1 LAFLQKK
8 EKPNLM
14 TKIFLLAISVFTALF
29 NGCGQ
34 TNSSSSK
41 NIITSSDVIKIK
53 VGKAPGCV
61 EVADLNNDKLPDLVV
76 TNEGDSSVTILLGK
90 GKTEFEEAKGSPF
103 PAGHSVNDVTIGDFN
118 NDGNLDLA
126 FANHERKYLTV
137 LLGNGNGNFTAS
149 PKSPFPVEVIP
160 HTHGIATGDFNN
172 DGRLDLV
179 TDSWGNDQI
188 EVLFGDSINVFKIPG
203 TFFKVGKHP
212 YQRVRV
218 ADINNDGNADIIT
231 TNLEGNNATILLGDG
246 KGNFKEATGS
256 PFPCGDSPFGF
267 AIGDVNADGKPDLA
281 ILNSP
286 ASTADRTGK
295 NGLTVLFGDGKG
307 KFTIMKGSP
316 YEAGKI
322 PNRVAIGDV
331 NGDGI
336 NDIVTS
342 DNDTNKIYL
351 FLMSENE
358 SILASS
364 SITVGNHPKGVAIA
378 DLNGDG
384 KGDIVVCNN
393 LDNDITIIASK

>member
-1 LAFLQKK
+1 V
-8 EKPNLM
+8 
-14 TKIFLLAISVFTALF
+14 TKIFLLAISVFTALSS
-29 NGCGQ
+29 GCRQ
-34 TNSSSSK
+34 INSSSYK
-41 NIITSSDVIKIK
+41 NVITSLHAIKIK

-61 EVADLNNDKLPDLVV
+61 EIADLNNDKLPDLVV

-103 PAGHSVNDVTIGDFN
+103 PAGHSVNDVAIGDFN

-126 FANHERKYLTV
+126 FANHEKKYLTV
-137 LLGNGNGNFTAS
+137 LSGDGHGNFTTA

-160 HTHGIATGDFNN
+160 HTHGIAAGDFNN

-188 EVLFGDSINVFKIPG
+188 EVLFGDSINGFKIPG

-218 ADINNDGNADIIT
+218 ADINNDGHTDIIT
-231 TNLEGNNATILLGDG
+231 TNLEGNNVTILLGNG
-246 KGNFKEATGS
+246 KGNFHETLGS
-256 PFPCGDSPFGF
+256 PFSCGDAPFGV

-281 ILNSP
+281 IINSP

-295 NGLTVLFGDGKG
+295 NGLTVLLGDGTG
-307 KFTIMKGSP
+307 KFATMSGSP

-331 NGDGI
+331 NGDGVK
-336 NDIVTS
+336 DIVTS
-342 DNDTNKIYL
+342 DNDSNKIYL
-351 FLMSENE
+351 FLMSKNG
-358 SILASS
+358 SVLSSS

-393 LDNDITIIASK
+393 LDNDITIISGK